1 MASKR
6 QVKVNPSAMLISA
19 ARRFD
24 LPALPVRLKY
34 DPETDT
40 LYLWFREDLEANRT
54 TDDLEAGL
62 VFDYHNRTLV
72 GVEVLN
78 ASVMM
83 AS

>member
-6 QVKVNPSAMLISA
+6 LKVNPSAVLISA

-24 LPALPVRLKY
+24 LPAMPARIKY
-34 DPETDT
+34 DPETDS
-40 LYLWFREDLEANRT
+40 LYMWFREDLKANRT

-62 VFDYHNRTLV
+62 IFDYHDRTLV

-78 ASVMM
+78 ASAMM
-83 AS
+83 A

>member
-6 QVKVNPSAMLISA
+6 IKINPSAILISA
-19 ARRFD
+19 AQRFD
-24 LPALPVRLKY
+24 LPAVPARLKY

-40 LYLWFREDLEANRT
+40 LYLWFREDLKANRT
-54 TDDLEAGL
+54 TDDLENGL

-78 ASVMM
+78 ASAML
-83 AS
+83 A

>member
-6 QVKVNPSAMLISA
+6 LKVNPSTVLISA

-24 LPALPVRLKY
+24 LPAMPARIKY
-34 DPETDT
+34 DPETDS
-40 LYLWFREDLEANRT
+40 LYMWFREDLKANRT

-62 VFDYHNRTLV
+62 IFDYHDRTLV

-78 ASVMM
+78 ASAMM
-83 AS
+83 A